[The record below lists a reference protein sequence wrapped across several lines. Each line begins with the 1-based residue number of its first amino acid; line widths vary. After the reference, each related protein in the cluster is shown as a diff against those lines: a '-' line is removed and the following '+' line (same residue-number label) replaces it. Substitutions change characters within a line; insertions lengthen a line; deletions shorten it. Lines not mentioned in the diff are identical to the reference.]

1 MIGNN
6 EFIAFA
12 AGVLEVPA
20 AALSLESEY
29 ASIPQWDSI
38 AHLRLV
44 TAIASR
50 YGTEIPFA
58 DITVATSLWELWRR
72 VNCASPKKVVA
83 VDLDGTLW
91 DGVVGEDGVDAIR
104 PRTDFQ
110 RQLKEL
116 KRRGVLLVALSKNNP
131 EDIGFLFPVAN
142 AVSPRAPEGMVLAE
156 TDFAA
161 WRIDWND
168 KAANLS
174 SVAAELNLGAEA
186 FVFVDDNP
194 AERLTM
200 GRALPDVTVAR
211 FPPNLAAYFPDGTV
225 TEEDRVKTEQ
235 YRAEAQRRQFL
246 GSTTTDGESLFE
258 LLGIRLDIHPMRADE
273 APRVAQLS
281 QKTNQFNVCTNRYAV
296 EDIRRFAEDG
306 AYRLMTVHAGDRF
319 GEQGLV
325 AFVLVR
331 VWGAEAEIVDWVM
344 SCRTM
349 NRTLEYAVES
359 EVEKILASDGVAAL
373 RATYRP
379 TPKNAPVANLFGRF
393 GFAEVS
399 RTAEAVAYAC
409 QLPRPPLPHQFSLTS

>member
-211 FPPNLAAYFPDGTV
+211 FPPNLAAYFPDCTV

-281 QKTNQFNVCTNRYAV
+281 QKANQFNVCTNRYT
-296 EDIRRFAEDG
+296 EDVVRRLAAEG
-306 AYRLMTVHAGDRF
+306 LVVTVRAADRF

-325 AFVLVR
+325 SFVVVR
-331 VWGAEAEIVDWVM
+331 GEEIVDWVM
-344 SCRTM
+344 SCRVM
-349 NRTLEYAVES
+349 GRGIEERVARV
-359 EVEKILASDGVAAL
+359 VEKLARARGVRRL
-373 RATYRP
+373 DATWRRSGR
-379 TPKNAPVANLFGRF
+379 NAPAADLFDRL
-393 GFAEVS
+393 GFEVKKTTEELK
-399 RTAEAVAYAC
+399 RYERV
-409 QLPRPPLPHQFSLTS
+409 LG